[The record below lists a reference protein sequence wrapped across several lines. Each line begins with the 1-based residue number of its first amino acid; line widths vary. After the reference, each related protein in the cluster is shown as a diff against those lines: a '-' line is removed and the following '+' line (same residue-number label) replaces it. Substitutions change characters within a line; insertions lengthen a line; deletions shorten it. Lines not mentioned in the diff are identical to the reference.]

1 MSVVANIDSN
11 EAVTTN
17 GMDTL
22 ASSLNACVDLFFQIG
37 ASRGKDITQTF
48 AKALVENTDIALRIA
63 AYTRDARGGA
73 GERQTFR
80 NMLSFLEG
88 NHPEFAS
95 AIIPKIAE
103 LGRFDDLLVFKST
116 NLRQEAF
123 AQIKSALD
131 AGNGLAAKWMPRK
144 GYEAVQ
150 LREYLG
156 LTPKAYRKLLVGL
169 TNVVESKMCAKDW
182 NNINFEHVPSVA
194 SSRYMKAFR
203 RNATEAYTAYLEA
216 VVRGEKTIKAG
227 AVMPYD
233 IVRACRHGDGQG
245 ADVQWKA
252 LPNYMGDARV
262 LPLVD
267 VSGSMD
273 ISVSGSVTAMDVAI
287 SVGIY
292 IAEKQE
298 GAFKNLWCTFST
310 NPKLESLR
318 GNTLS
323 DIVHN
328 MEHSDWGGSTNVEA
342 AFTEILRVATKHNVP
357 ANEMPEY
364 LMIMSDM
371 NFDMATGRY
380 RSLKA
385 TAYNVLAEK
394 FADAGYQLPKIVF
407 WNIKGGSGNVPVTYD
422 TNGTALVSGFS
433 PSILKSIFN
442 CKEFTPQHVMLEAV
456 MKDRYKVI

>member
-1 MSVVANIDSN
+1 MSVVATDSN
-11 EAVTTN
+11 YAKTTN
-17 GMDTL
+17 GLDTFV
-22 ASSLNACVDLFFQIG
+22 SSLNACVDLFFTVG
-37 ASRGKDITQTF
+37 SSRGKDITQTF
-48 AKALVENTDIALRIA
+48 AKALAENPDLALRIA

-80 NMLSFLEG
+80 NMLAYLEG
-88 NHPEFAS
+88 HHPDYAS
-95 AIIPKIAE
+95 AIIPMIAE
-103 LGRFDDLLVFKST
+103 LGRFDDLLVFKS
-116 NLRQEAF
+116 LDLKDQAYSV
-123 AQIKSALD
+123 IKAALD
-131 AGNGLAAKWMPRK
+131 AGNGLCAKWMPRK

-150 LREYLG
+150 LRTFLG
-156 LTPKAYRKLLVGL
+156 LSPKAYRKLLVGL
-169 TNVVESKMCAKDW
+169 TNVVESQMCAKKWDE
-182 NNINFEHVPSVA
+182 INFEHVPSVA

-203 RNATEAYTAYLEA
+203 RNAEQAYAAYLTA
-216 VVRGEKTIKAG
+216 VERGEKTIKAG

-245 ADVQWKA
+245 ADAQWKA
-252 LPNYMGDARV
+252 LPNYMGESRV

-273 ISVSGSVTAMDVAI
+273 CQVSGSVTAMDVAI

-292 IAEKQE
+292 IAEKQV

-310 NPKLESLR
+310 NPKLEQLR

-328 MEHSDWGGSTNVEA
+328 MERSDWGGSTNVEA
-342 AFTEILRVATKHNVP
+342 AFAEILRVAVKHNVP

-371 NFDMATGRY
+371 NFDVATGRY
-380 RSLKA
+380 HTRKA
-385 TAYNVLAEK
+385 TAYDMLREK
-394 FADAGYQLPKIVF
+394 YEAAGYQLPKVVF
-407 WNIKGGSGNVPVTYD
+407 WNINGGAGNNPVTYD
-422 TNGTALVSGFS
+422 QDGTALVSGFS

-442 CKEFTPQHVMLEAV
+442 VKEFTPQHVMLEAV